1 MSWVSEGDGVLVID
15 SNSKDR
21 FELVDILNRVIRGDC
36 LEVLKRLP
44 SEVVDMVFFDP
55 PYFLQLPRKRLVRW
69 EVRTVVESPEEYWD
83 YFDSWDEY
91 DAFIAGVLKEVRR
104 VMKPSATIWAIGTYH
119 NIYRIGK
126 IMQDLGFWILNDV
139 IWFKTNPM
147 PNWLGV
153 RMTNATET
161 LIWAVRDRGVKSY
174 IFNIDE
180 ARRYSL
186 KDWGN
191 KLAYNV
197 WRIPICSGEER
208 LKDERGKRLHPTQKP
223 EELLERIISISTRP
237 GDIILDP
244 MAGTGTTGA
253 VAMRLGR
260 KFILIEKEE
269 RYVNAIK
276 ERLKRVKMERA
287 SKIYSKS
294 I

>member
-1 MSWVSEGDGVLVID
+1 MSRMSEEDEVLVVD
-15 SNSKDR
+15 GDSKDR
-21 FELVDILNRVIRGDC
+21 FDLGDVLNRVIHGDC
-36 LEVLKRLP
+36 LEVLRRLP
-44 SEVVDMVFFDP
+44 SEIVDMVFFDP

-69 EVRTVVESPEEYWD
+69 EVRTVVESPEEPWD

-91 DAFIAGVLKEVRR
+91 DSFIAGVLKEVRR
-104 VMKPSATIWAIGTYH
+104 LMKPNATIWAIGTYH

-161 LIWAVRDRGVKSY
+161 LIWAVKDRGVKNY
-174 IFNIDE
+174 TFNIEE

-208 LKDERGKRLHPTQKP
+208 LKDEKGKRLHPTQKP
-223 EELLERIISISTRP
+223 EELLERIILISTKP

-260 KFILIEKEE
+260 RFILIEKEE
-269 RYVNAIK
+269 KYVKAIR
-276 ERLKRVKMERA
+276 ERLKRVEME
-287 SKIYSKS
+287 SISGIY
-294 I
+294 

>member
-36 LEVLKRLP
+36 LEVLRRLP

-91 DAFIAGVLKEVRR
+91 DAFIAGVLKEVWR

-269 RYVNAIK
+269 RYVNAIR